1 MLEPHAEGDM
11 RRAGLAV
18 VMAAGVAAMGADWPQ
33 WRGPDLRG
41 SSPERGLP
49 VRWTQQEGVAFR
61 LPLPSGG
68 AATPIVAGGRVFV
81 TGVEGDTVSLW
92 SVDRRAGTIAWQR
105 PLGPAA
111 GHAHRKHNMSSPSP
125 VTDGTRV
132 YTMTGSG
139 ILKAFAL
146 DGRQVW
152 QRDIQKDY
160 GAFGLNWGYASSPL
174 LFEGTLYVPVLH
186 GMKTDD
192 PSYLLGVDA
201 TDGKTRF
208 KVERPTDAPMES
220 PDAYTTPTVARRG
233 ARSEVVVT
241 GGDVVTGHDP
251 KTGAELWRAMGLNP
265 GREGNYRIVASPL
278 AVGDLVVAPTR
289 IKPMLAL
296 RAFGKGDMS
305 RSVVWSFD
313 QGPDVP
319 TPATDGTLLYV
330 VTDRGLLSVLDLATG
345 KVHYGPQR
353 LHVAT
358 YSASPLLADGKLYV
372 TSEDGM
378 TSVIKAGTA
387 FELLAEN
394 ALDDFTLSSPVA
406 AGGQLFLRTRGF
418 LYAIGSPR

>member
-1 MLEPHAEGDM
+1 M

-18 VMAAGVAAMGADWPQ
+18 VVVAGVAAMGADWPQ

-49 VRWTQQEGVAFR
+49 VRWTQQDSVAFR

-68 AATPIVAGGRVFV
+68 AATPIVAGTQVFV
-81 TGVEGDTVSLW
+81 TGVEGETVSLW
-92 SVDRRAGTIAWQR
+92 SVDRRSGTISWQR

-132 YTMTGSG
+132 YTLTGSG

-146 DGRQVW
+146 DGREVW

-160 GAFGLNWGYASSPL
+160 GAFGLQWGYASSPL

-201 TDGKTRF
+201 ASGKTRF
-208 KVERPTDAPMES
+208 RVERPTDAPMES

-251 KTGAELWRAMGLNP
+251 KTGAELWRAAGLNP

-296 RAFGKGDMS
+296 RAFGKGDVS

-330 VTDRGLLSVLDLATG
+330 VTDRGLLSVLDVATG

-418 LYAIGSPR
+418 LYAIGSAR